1 MTLPVI
7 TFHTAPFRDVLNA
20 LVSVVPTK
28 PQRDALKCF
37 KMEAITGSP
46 DKVRISAT
54 DLEVFARTD
63 LSDGVLVQTGG
74 EFVIPAQIL
83 VEFIRTVE
91 APQFE
96 MALQENDSVLIT
108 ADSGKFEIGTQDLDE
123 FPSFPVQPDESADW
137 IEVPLAELAT
147 ALNRVL
153 FAVAEKGHPKW
164 GALSAVSME
173 VLDDKLLFIGTDQ
186 RRASLAHIT
195 LATTPKKW
203 QALVGPAGLEIVG
216 KLFTQSA
223 KLYFGEANSLFI
235 RSEKSVLISRLIHG
249 SFPPVKSLI
258 PKNNDKMFTIE
269 PSVLLKQVKK
279 ASLATDASNALKVE
293 IANNKICLS
302 TKTRQERKK
311 ADVEYDVQYT
321 GPTIKFA
328 INCQYLLEL
337 LKASGRQDN
346 LEVYIGD
353 VTRHPV
359 MFKQEGFCHLLVP
372 QDTK

>member
-1 MTLPVI
+1 MTLPII
-7 TFHTAPFRDVLNA
+7 TFDTTPFRDVLNA
-20 LVSVVPTK
+20 LVSVVPNK

-37 KMEAITGSP
+37 KIEAIPGLP

-63 LSDGVLVQTGG
+63 LTDGVVVVTGG

-91 APQFE
+91 SEKFD
-96 MALQENDSVLIT
+96 MVLQENDSVLIT

-123 FPSFPVQPDESADW
+123 FPSFPLQPDDSEDW
-137 IEVPLAELAT
+137 IEIPLPELSK
-147 ALNRVL
+147 ALTRVL

-173 VLDDKLLFIGTDQ
+173 VVEDSLLFIGTDQ
-186 RRASLAHIT
+186 RRASLAHIS

-203 QALVGPAGLEIVG
+203 QALVSPTGLEIIG
-216 KLFTQSA
+216 KLFSQSA
-223 KLYFGEANSLFI
+223 KLYFGESNSLFL

-258 PKNNDKMFTIE
+258 PKSNDKMFTIE
-269 PSVLLKQVKK
+269 PAALLKQVKK

-293 IANNKICLS
+293 ISNNKICLS

-311 ADVEYDVQYT
+311 ADVEYSVQYT
-321 GPTIKFA
+321 GPSIKFGV
-328 INCQYLLEL
+328 NCQYLLEL

-346 LEVYIGD
+346 LEVHIGD
-353 VTRHPV
+353 ITRHPV
-359 MFKQEGFCHLLVP
+359 MFKQDGFLHLLVP